1 MDFKFYV
8 YKLILGSINLINFV
22 AKPFLSILKNRP
34 ILSGFFIGISVA
46 AVAVKLLYFGAE
58 TWPNAVGSII
68 EHLVRSIDRYFLIEP
83 EPPKIEQH
91 TKLSDFTKKSLIW
104 AFAAAVIGL
113 GTINTVTLIF
123 GFSVFNCDPSANEHS
138 CQSKGS

>member
-1 MDFKFYV
+1 M
-8 YKLILGSINLINFV
+8 
-22 AKPFLSILKNRP
+22 
-34 ILSGFFIGISVA
+34 SGFFIGISVA